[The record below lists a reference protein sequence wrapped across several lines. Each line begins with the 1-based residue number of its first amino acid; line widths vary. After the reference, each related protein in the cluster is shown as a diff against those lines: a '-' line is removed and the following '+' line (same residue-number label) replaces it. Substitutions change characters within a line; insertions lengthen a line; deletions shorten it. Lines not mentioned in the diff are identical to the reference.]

1 MREGVKVGE
10 REGCEKLC
18 ESVRGREIERRETE
32 NERVIKER
40 RERRRETVGKIEGDG
55 QKE

>member
-1 MREGVKVGE
+1 MRRSERWRE
-10 REGCEKLC
+10 REGSEKLC